1 MAKMVSSYSIQN
13 LIQSTEYLLKLTCSL
28 RDEINNLET
37 AREEVRNQ
45 QKVATKQGSLV
56 KKMTNYM
63 SEELERIELSNSNEQ
78 KNSSQTSEFSNEID
92 KFSVTESKLRVLR
105 ERLAEFIEG
114 DDAESLK
121 AADRSLSI
129 ELKQYESFL
138 LTLTTS
144 LNEKIPSLEKIS
156 DTVIAAALAN
166 GSRSLRSTSRAQRNP
181 MLLFLLAGSFLLRFD
196 TRRFVG
202 LLFHEPPRRTR

>member
-1 MAKMVSSYSIQN
+1 MAKMVGSYSIRN
-13 LIQSTEYLLKLTCSL
+13 LIQSTEYLLELTRSIGG
-28 RDEINNLET
+28 EINNLET
-37 AREEVRNQ
+37 ARDEVRNQ
-45 QKVATKQGSLV
+45 QKVATKQGLLV

-63 SEELERIELSNSNEQ
+63 SEELERMELSNSNEK
-78 KNSSQTSEFSNEID
+78 KNSSDTSKFSKNID
-92 KFSVTESKLRVLR
+92 KFSVTESKLRALR

-121 AADRSLSI
+121 AADRTLSI

-156 DTVIAAALAN
+156 DRIKAEKK
-166 GSRSLRSTSRAQRNP
+166 RI
-181 MLLFLLAGSFLLRFD
+181 
-196 TRRFVG
+196 
-202 LLFHEPPRRTR
+202 

>member
-1 MAKMVSSYSIQN
+1 MAKMVSSYSIRN
-13 LIQSTEYLLKLTCSL
+13 LIQSTEYLLKLTRSL
-28 RDEINNLET
+28 NDEINNLET
-37 AREEVRNQ
+37 IRDEVRNQ

-63 SEELERIELSNSNEQ
+63 SEELERMELSYSNEQ
-78 KNSSQTSEFSNEID
+78 KNSSKTSEFSNEID

-156 DTVIAAALAN
+156 DRIEAEKRESEQQKLLLSEMIELFNNEIEDLEQALK
-166 GSRSLRSTSRAQRNP
+166 
-181 MLLFLLAGSFLLRFD
+181 
-196 TRRFVG
+196 
-202 LLFHEPPRRTR
+202 EIKE

>member
-1 MAKMVSSYSIQN
+1 MAKMVSSYSIRN
-13 LIQSTEYLLKLTCSL
+13 LIQSTEYLLKLTRSL
-28 RDEINNLET
+28 NDEINNLET
-37 AREEVRNQ
+37 IRDEVRNQ
-45 QKVATKQGSLV
+45 QKVATKQGLLV

-63 SEELERIELSNSNEQ
+63 SEELERMELSNSNEK
-78 KNSSQTSEFSNEID
+78 KNSSDTSKFSKNID
-92 KFSVTESKLRVLR
+92 KFSVTESKLRALR
-105 ERLAEFIEG
+105 ERLAEIIEG

-156 DTVIAAALAN
+156 DRIKAEKRESEQQKL
-166 GSRSLRSTSRAQRNP
+166 
-181 MLLFLLAGSFLLRFD
+181 LLREMIE
-196 TRRFVG
+196 
-202 LLFHEPPRRTR
+202 LFNNEIEDLEGALQEIKE

>member
-1 MAKMVSSYSIQN
+1 MAKMVGSYSIQN
-13 LIQSTEYLLKLTCSL
+13 LIQSTEYLLKLTRSL

-63 SEELERIELSNSNEQ
+63 SEELERMELSNSNEK
-78 KNSSQTSEFSNEID
+78 KNSSDTSKFSKNID
-92 KFSVTESKLRVLR
+92 KFSVTESKLRALR
-105 ERLAEFIEG
+105 ERLAEFIDG
-114 DDAESLK
+114 DDAESLR
-121 AADRSLSI
+121 AADRTLSI

-156 DTVIAAALAN
+156 DRISAEKRESDQQKL
-166 GSRSLRSTSRAQRNP
+166 
-181 MLLFLLAGSFLLRFD
+181 LLREMIE
-196 TRRFVG
+196 
-202 LLFHEPPRRTR
+202 LFNNEIEDLEQALKEINE

>member
-1 MAKMVSSYSIQN
+1 MAKMVGSYSIRN
-13 LIQSTEYLLKLTCSL
+13 LIQSSEYLLKLTRSL
-28 RDEINNLET
+28 RDEINDLET
-37 AREEVRNQ
+37 ARDEVRNQ

-63 SEELERIELSNSNEQ
+63 SEELERMELSNSNEK
-78 KNSSQTSEFSNEID
+78 KNSSDTSKFSKNID
-92 KFSVTESKLRVLR
+92 KFSVTESKLRALR

-114 DDAESLK
+114 DDAESLR
-121 AADRSLSI
+121 AVDRTLSI

-156 DTVIAAALAN
+156 ERIKAEKRESEQQNL
-166 GSRSLRSTSRAQRNP
+166 
-181 MLLFLLAGSFLLRFD
+181 LLREMIE
-196 TRRFVG
+196 
-202 LLFHEPPRRTR
+202 LFNNEIEDLEQALKEIKD

>member
-1 MAKMVSSYSIQN
+1 LFCSYSIQN
-13 LIQSTEYLLKLTCSL
+13 LIQSTEYLLKLTRSL

-63 SEELERIELSNSNEQ
+63 SEELERMELSNSNEK
-78 KNSSQTSEFSNEID
+78 KNSSDTSKFSKNID
-92 KFSVTESKLRVLR
+92 KFSVTESKLRALR

-121 AADRSLSI
+121 ASDRTLSM

-156 DTVIAAALAN
+156 DRITAEKRESEQQKL
-166 GSRSLRSTSRAQRNP
+166 
-181 MLLFLLAGSFLLRFD
+181 LLREMIE
-196 TRRFVG
+196 
-202 LLFHEPPRRTR
+202 LFNNEIEDLEQALKEINE